1 MCLNRNSHSYTKV
14 FHSCES
20 LNHSCCIWW
29 YDKKRQFA
37 ALRRQH
43 GWHILPHCPLSL
55 IWFQWQWVK
64 PKIHLKAHA
73 FKYELKTTYLPLSKD
88 CENIQSMTMFD
99 VVWAR
104 GSNLKSCS
112 NALIHPQHQRDHPL
126 WKCGDMQ
133 DMFGYVDHSLYLC
146 HETYV

>member
-1 MCLNRNSHSYTKV
+1 MWISQSQAAAYNGPFLNI
-14 FHSCES
+14 
-20 LNHSCCIWW
+20 LW
-29 YDKKRQFA
+29 YAKNNAVCYIKGATQLA
-37 ALRRQH
+37 HLTP
-43 GWHILPHCPLSL
+43 LPTLP
-55 IWFQWQWVK
+55 IWFQWQSVK

-104 GSNLKSCS
+104 GIDLKSCR
-112 NALIHPQHQRDHPL
+112 NALIHPQHQHDHPL
-126 WKCGDMQ
+126 WKCEDMQ

-146 HETYV
+146 HIAYVHGV